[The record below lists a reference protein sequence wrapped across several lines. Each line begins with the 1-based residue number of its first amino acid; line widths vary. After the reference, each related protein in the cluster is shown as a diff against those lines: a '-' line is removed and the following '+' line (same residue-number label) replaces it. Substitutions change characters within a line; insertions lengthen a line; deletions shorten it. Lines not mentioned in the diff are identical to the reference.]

1 MITIRLAT
9 IDDAAECLAIYTP
22 YVEGT
27 AISFEYAVPS
37 IDDFRSRMDKT
48 LTEYPYLVA
57 VKEGK
62 VLGYAYAG
70 PFHTRAAFKHAAEVS
85 IYIDRNHRG
94 LGIGKRLYAA
104 LEQILQMQ
112 HVFTACAC
120 IATTDLADDP
130 YLTGDSVRFHEA
142 MDYHRVGEHL
152 RCGFKFGRWYHVI
165 WMEKELGQR
174 PENPEPFIPFFA
186 LDTK

>member
-104 LEQILQMQ
+104 PGTIQSVLCVGYQMTHGIIVSRSSDANLKHHFLHDFRTIHTNARPMEILRIEHRQ
-112 HVFTACAC
+112 HPR
-120 IATTDLADDP
+120 L
-130 YLTGDSVRFHEA
+130 
-142 MDYHRVGEHL
+142 
-152 RCGFKFGRWYHVI
+152 
-165 WMEKELGQR
+165 
-174 PENPEPFIPFFA
+174 
-186 LDTK
+186 

>member
-48 LTEYPYLVA
+48 LT
-57 VKEGK
+57 
-62 VLGYAYAG
+62 
-70 PFHTRAAFKHAAEVS
+70 
-85 IYIDRNHRG
+85 
-94 LGIGKRLYAA
+94 
-104 LEQILQMQ
+104 
-112 HVFTACAC
+112 
-120 IATTDLADDP
+120 DDP

-142 MDYHRVGEHL
+142 MDYHRVGEHR

-165 WMEKELGQR
+165 WMEKELGQQ